1 MKVTHIP
8 PVRVV
13 GNLSGETKNA
23 FWNPQDFNL
32 LMIQGCLVS
41 GLAPKVNW
49 DVEMTPVN
57 FVSDLIVTLTQKVSL
72 SLGKVFH
79 LTNSQTMKSQ

>member
-1 MKVTHIP
+1 
-8 PVRVV
+8 
-13 GNLSGETKNA
+13 
-23 FWNPQDFNL
+23 
-32 LMIQGCLVS
+32 MIQGCLVS